1 MLEKIGRCPECNS
14 EMTKGWIGE
23 RGWIRW
29 YDKPKRT
36 FTIFRLGE
44 DVLTSGFWG
53 TRLGKQEAKRCFNCD
68 LVLFKSE
75 PVKKSFSRRVFRIA
89 LFIAVTLLCLWI
101 AISTFEY
108 LLPRRTP

>member
-44 DVLTSGFWG
+44 DLLTSGFWG
-53 TRLGKQEAKRCFNCD
+53 TKLGKQEANF
-68 LVLFKSE
+68 VL
-75 PVKKSFSRRVFRIA
+75 
-89 LFIAVTLLCLWI
+89 AVV
-101 AISTFEY
+101 
-108 LLPRRTP
+108 